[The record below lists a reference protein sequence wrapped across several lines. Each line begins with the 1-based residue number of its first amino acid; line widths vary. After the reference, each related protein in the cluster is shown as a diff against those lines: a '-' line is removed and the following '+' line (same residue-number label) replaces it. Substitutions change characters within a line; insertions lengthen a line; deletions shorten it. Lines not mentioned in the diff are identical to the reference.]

1 MSMRDAVNE
10 VYEFVALMSDNEWH
24 YLGKDTSQYSAE
36 KQAKEIAEHMG
47 LTVKKVIT
55 NDEFAKIIRAE
66 RIEELTDMLPDAINT
81 IKELC
86 GLFEDC
92 RECPLN
98 KSGGCGVERSP
109 YAWKFGESEDE
120 EDG

>member
-1 MSMRDAVNE
+1 MMKDAVNE

-24 YLGKDTSQYSAE
+24 YIGKDTSQYSAE
-36 KQAKEIAEHMG
+36 KQAKEMAEHMG

-55 NDEFAKIIRAE
+55 NDELSEVIRAE

-86 GLFEDC
+86 GLFESC
-92 RECPLN
+92 KGCPLYEGDVCSLM
-98 KSGGCGVERSP
+98 KSPCIWN
-109 YAWKFGESEDE
+109 YGESEDE